1 MKFYHTSY
9 LPMRLVLREIEDE
22 DALWQTKSRRKKES
36 RIAEDNSERD
46 AIPEATDTA
55 HISTSEGNAPPK
67 DPGQRS
73 RRSTGRTHGFY

>member
-1 MKFYHTSY
+1 
-9 LPMRLVLREIEDE
+9 MRLVLREIEDE
-22 DALWQTKSRRKKES
+22 DALWQTNSRRKKES